1 MSKLSKLVKRHLAL
15 AATLVVASLLNACGG
30 HEAQLTDQRQLAAMR
45 TLNGPPTSVNPNT
58 AAIFNGPRNNYMI
71 TRTETGLEV
80 TDVVGSEGTV
90 TLNEKTWAK
99 FSDVTVNLLVGD
111 KSKTI
116 PAESLRSLIELYAAF
131 FNRVPDADG
140 LVYWIDQVKAGMTM
154 DQLANHFYSAAIIY
168 SDQTGYSEKTT
179 ASDFVKII
187 YKNVLGRTGTTAPPE
202 VDVKYWADQLTSGA
216 KTKGNL
222 VASMLYSAHTFADN
236 PTWGWVPQLLDNK
249 VSVGNYF
256 AVEQGLNYLTP
267 QESITKTTNIV
278 SKITPT
284 DITEAKN
291 LINMRDT
298 RLDLSVNAPSAAGV
312 YAFVGAFS
320 GSGSLDGSGS
330 DARFNRPEQILA
342 DVDDT
347 LYVYDSG
354 NHKIRR
360 LTKAGVVNTFDN
372 SVDVTWFRLN
382 NLSGRF
388 KFTNLSKQAQIFY
401 PDGRSAL
408 FENYVF
414 PSEDFSNY
422 PYRDIDDNHYK
433 ESQYFEQ
440 GFARIIKNG
449 KVLAGDIQ
457 ASVAKDGIGS
467 DAKFVLIGDA
477 QVFPNKM
484 MYVLDKDLSSGKY
497 QFRQIS
503 PDGVVIT
510 LSTPKFEMPARI
522 IPNSGTL
529 PTVLDI
535 NGIHKLQAG
544 GNWSFTPISFG
555 KQIPHRKK
563 YNVFSTDATA
573 DKEGNIYLV
582 DPDKNLILRITAQG
596 HVSDFVGKRD
606 PETLGK
612 TIDGRGEAA
621 GLRPISMSK
630 DRNGNLYVIDSRSR
644 DPHQFTH
651 KSLTLRKISPEGV
664 VTTLAGPG
672 IWWGQADSTE
682 IAETF
687 ASPSSLAVDSQQ
699 NIWIY
704 DSPYWVSYNYGY
716 PDRKSGNAIKKIS
729 PEGKLTIVEAN
740 SLNCL
745 DYPHSFCSL
754 AFDGKDNLLVTD
766 LGGVRKLNPDGTM
779 TAVAGLGPRSL
790 FTNVFPDSIGNLY
803 FVKASGNEVG
813 KFPISGAVTSYVVP
827 QNITTMLAD
836 DQGNVF
842 SYANCALYKT
852 TPSGIQTLMVG
863 VPGECG
869 VRPGN
874 LQNARLDG
882 ITSLAWLGKNSLLAI
897 STEKDAKRGGILKIV
912 LP

>member
-1 MSKLSKLVKRHLAL
+1 MTKLSKLVRRHLGL
-15 AATLVVASLLNACGG
+15 AATIVIATLLNACGG
-30 HEAQLTDQRQLAAMR
+30 QDAQLTEQRQRAAMR
-45 TLNGPPTSVNPNT
+45 AMSGPPAGTSGD
-58 AAIFNGPRNNYMI
+58 AAATFSGPRNNYI
-71 TRTETGLEV
+71 IARTQTGLEV
-80 TDVVGSEGTV
+80 ADVVGAEGTV
-90 TLNEKTWAK
+90 SLNGKTWAK
-99 FSDVTVNLLVGD
+99 FSDVSVNLLVGD

-116 PAESLRSLIELYAAF
+116 PAESLRSLIELYIAF

-140 LVYWIDQVKAGMTM
+140 LSYWIDQLKAGMTM
-154 DQLANHFYSAAIIY
+154 DQLANHFYAAAIIY
-168 SDQTGYSEKTT
+168 SDLTGYSKSMTD
-179 ASDFVKII
+179 SDFVKII
-187 YKNVLGRTGTTAPPE
+187 YKNALGRSGASAPPD
-202 VDVKYWADQLTSGA
+202 VDVKYWADHLKNGTR
-216 KTKGNL
+216 TKGSL
-222 VASMLYSAHTFADN
+222 VATMLYSAHTFAND
-236 PTWGWVPQLLDNK
+236 PTWGWMPQLLDNK
-249 VSVGNYF
+249 VSIGSYF

-267 QESITKTTNIV
+267 QESISKTMDIV

-284 DITEAKN
+284 SIAEAKS
-291 LINMRDT
+291 LINIRDT

-312 YAFVGAFS
+312 YAFVGSFS
-320 GSGSLDGSGS
+320 GSGTLDGSGS

-347 LYVYDSG
+347 LYVYDKG

-360 LTKAGVVNTFDN
+360 LTKDAVVSTFDN
-372 SVDVTWFRLN
+372 SIDSTWFRLN

-388 KFTNLSKQAQIFY
+388 KFTNSSKQALIFY

-414 PSEDFSNY
+414 PSEDFSSY

-449 KVLAGDIQ
+449 KVLAGDVQ
-457 ASVAKDGIGS
+457 ASLAKDGIGS
-467 DAKFVLIGDA
+467 EARFVLIGDA

-484 MYVLDKDLSSGKY
+484 MYVLDKELASGKY
-497 QFRQIS
+497 QLRQITQ
-503 PDGVVIT
+503 DGVVST
-510 LSTPKFEMPARI
+510 LSSAKFESPARI

-529 PTVLDI
+529 PTVLDH
-535 NGIHKLQAG
+535 NGIHKLQADG
-544 GNWSFTPISFG
+544 SWTFTPISDG
-555 KQIPHRKK
+555 KQIPPREKD
-563 YNVFSTDATA
+563 NVFSTDATA
-573 DKEGNIYLV
+573 DKAGNIYLV
-582 DPDKNLILRITAQG
+582 DPNKNLILRITAQG
-596 HVSDFVGKRD
+596 HVSEFAGKKD
-606 PETLGK
+606 SQTLG
-612 TIDGRGEAA
+612 TSIDGQGEAA
-621 GLRPISMSK
+621 GLRPIAMSQ
-630 DRNGNLYVIDSRSR
+630 DRTGNLYVIDSRSR
-644 DPHQFTH
+644 EHHQFTH

-672 IWWGQADSTE
+672 IWWGQADSTGT
-682 IAETF
+682 AETF
-687 ASPSSLAVDSQQ
+687 ASPSSLAVDRQQ

-729 PEGKLTIVEAN
+729 PEGKLTTVEAN

-745 DYPHSFCSL
+745 DYPHSSCSL

-766 LGGVRKLNPDGTM
+766 LGGVRKLSPDGTM
-779 TAVAGLGPRSL
+779 TAVAGLGPRDMY
-790 FTNVFPDSIGNLY
+790 TNVFPDSIGNLY

-813 KFPISGAVTSYVVP
+813 KFPVSGAVTSYVVP

-852 TPSGIQTLMVG
+852 TPSGIQTLIVG

-874 LQNARLDG
+874 LQKARLDG
-882 ITSLAWLGKNSLLAI
+882 VTSLAWLGKNSLLAI